1 LSAYG
6 IIAPDVALITV
17 SGDCGSRH
25 DEVARLAAAR
35 LRFEHFP
42 LPRLLTSLER
52 EFALAPGAFRE
63 EGELWANAATAYL
76 ARLAAEQHLV
86 VSAGAAEQLMTA
98 LAGVLRVRIHASESA
113 RAGAVMLDEGCDRAE
128 AMRRVAESGRGP
140 RARSNKAFDLVLNA
154 ERLTTEQ
161 MAEITAAAAEARL
174 LPQSGFLPLVES
186 QRLEMEARLNLAGHG
201 IAPQGPIPLERRGFS
216 HPSEEVFANLLD
228 FYRIAWE
235 YEPRSFPIEW
245 DEAGQV
251 VEAFTPDFY
260 LPEFGTFVELTTMKQ
275 HLVTRKNRKIRRLRE
290 LHPEVRIQV
299 FYQRDFDNLVFKL
312 GLNS

>member
-1 LSAYG
+1 M
-6 IIAPDVALITV
+6 ALITV
-17 SGDCGSRH
+17 SGDLGSRH
-25 DEVARLAAAR
+25 EETARLIAHR
-35 LRFEHFP
+35 LRFEHFSTS
-42 LPRLLTSLER
+42 RLLAAVER
-52 EFALAPGAFRE
+52 EFAAPAGLFAAGDE
-63 EGELWANAATAYL
+63 IWANAATTFL
-76 ARLAAEQHLV
+76 ARLAVEQHMV
-86 VSAGAAEQLMTA
+86 ISAGAAEQLMPD
-98 LAGVLRVRIHASESA
+98 LAGVVRIRVHASESA
-113 RAGAVMLDEGCDRAE
+113 RTGAVMLDEGCDRAE
-128 AMRRVAESGRGP
+128 AQRRVAESDSRP

-161 MAEITAAAAEARL
+161 MAEVAEAAARAMGLPQLGYLPLAEANRL
-174 LPQSGFLPLVES
+174 QLH
-186 QRLEMEARLNLAGHG
+186 ARLNLAGHG
-201 IAPQGPIPLERRGFS
+201 IAPLDAIRLERRNFS

-290 LHPEVRIQV
+290 LHPGVRILV

-312 GLNS
+312 GLRAPSA